1 MADRIFDVFDSK
13 KEGYLEFSQFTAI
26 MDVLCNGTDDEK
38 NQFSFALMDENGN
51 GSLSFQEFYEYIS
64 QVISHWSSLINSH
77 VRINRSDVQ
86 QIFRKIDI
94 DDDKVI
100 RYSEYRR
107 ALRKNPELLDW
118 FDILNSAKG
127 SGGIHEET
135 GAATKVQADT
145 AQEEQNV
152 VRIEKEK
159 VERIV
164 NLKNANEKKSNAV
177 KKLKHKVTKMQGQTE
192 EQLQQIMR

>member
-1 MADRIFDVFDSK
+1 MFDSR
-13 KEGYLEFSQFTAI
+13 KEGYLVFSQFTAI

-51 GSLSFQEFYEYIS
+51 GSLSFQEFYDYIS

-86 QIFRKIDI
+86 HIFRKIDV

-127 SGGIHEET
+127 SGGIHED
-135 GAATKVQADT
+135 AAEAVKAQADM
-145 AQEEQNV
+145 A
-152 VRIEKEK
+152 
-159 VERIV
+159 
-164 NLKNANEKKSNAV
+164 
-177 KKLKHKVTKMQGQTE
+177 
-192 EQLQQIMR
+192 